1 MLASILNTDR
11 YNLKDNDSLKD
22 SLNYRELYLECKKNV
37 SLFMKQVENEISKIL
52 KNHEEEKK
60 RLKS

>member
-52 KNHEEEKK
+52 KNH
-60 RLKS
+60 